1 MRNRAPEVLMH
12 VAFKVHFYRGEDGW
26 WIAKCEDVP
35 GAVTQGRDLGE
46 AREMIRD
53 AISLMIEDYS
63 EEEAIQLAESIE
75 KRYEQPHSED
85 LTVV

>member
-1 MRNRAPEVLMH
+1 MRYELPEALMH
-12 VAFKVHFYRGEDGW
+12 AAFRVDFYRGEDGW

-35 GAVTQGRDLGE
+35 GAVTQGETLEE

-75 KRYEQPHSED
+75 KRYKQPHSED
-85 LTVV
+85 LRVV